1 MSTTLFSSHRETHD
15 APGGYRVLLA
25 ATLPSIGEG
34 IDIRTAAG
42 WLACPWLAGGQPGQH
57 TLAQAQASAVLKFL
71 AVFLPDQAADGNFQV
86 AETAAVIAGG
96 PPDRGGLLH
105 IWWPSGAKRHSFY
118 WKSNTGSNEGVYVE
132 MWFDVPIVLS
142 PG

>member
-42 WLACPWLAGGQPGQH
+42 WLACPWL
-57 TLAQAQASAVLKFL
+57 
-71 AVFLPDQAADGNFQV
+71 
-86 AETAAVIAGG
+86 AVIAGG